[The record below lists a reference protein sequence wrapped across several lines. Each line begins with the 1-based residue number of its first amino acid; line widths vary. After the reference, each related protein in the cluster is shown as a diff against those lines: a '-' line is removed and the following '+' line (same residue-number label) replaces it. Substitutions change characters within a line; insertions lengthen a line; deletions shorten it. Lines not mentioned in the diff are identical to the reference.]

1 MEEGFRLLM
10 SEHQERIY
18 AQVRGMVQ
26 SHEDASDVVQNIFI
40 KVYGAI
46 KGFEGKSKISTWL
59 YRIAANES
67 LTFLKRNQKRQT
79 SSNSYEHLALVK
91 ADVFVEESEITALLK
106 SAMQNLPERQKMIFN
121 LRYFDEL
128 TYEEISKILNVKTGG
143 LKASFHHA
151 VKKIKAYV
159 KENQVT

>member
-1 MEEGFRLLM
+1 M

-26 SHEDASDVVQNIFI
+26 SHEDASDVVLNIFI

-67 LTFLKRNQKRQT
+67 LTF
-79 SSNSYEHLALVK
+79 
-91 ADVFVEESEITALLK
+91 
-106 SAMQNLPERQKMIFN
+106 
-121 LRYFDEL
+121 
-128 TYEEISKILNVKTGG
+128 
-143 LKASFHHA
+143 
-151 VKKIKAYV
+151 
-159 KENQVT
+159 